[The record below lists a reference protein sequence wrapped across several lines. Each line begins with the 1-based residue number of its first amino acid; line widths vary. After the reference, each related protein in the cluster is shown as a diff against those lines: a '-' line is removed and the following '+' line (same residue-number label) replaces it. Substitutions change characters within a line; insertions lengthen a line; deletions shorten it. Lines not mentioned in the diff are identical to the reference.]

1 MGLAEFI
8 IWKSRDVEQAF
19 DGIRSSELLK
29 SKGSAAMM
37 GITIEYEPQTETAKI
52 FRFEDLVWVGSFK
65 ELPTAL
71 IRWNFNKI
79 K

>member
-8 IWKSRDVEQAF
+8 IWKSKNIEQAF
-19 DGIRSSELLK
+19 EGIRSSELLK

-37 GITIEYEPQTETAKI
+37 NITIEYEPQTETAKI
-52 FRFEDLVWVGSFK
+52 FISEDLVWAGSFK
-65 ELPTAL
+65 DLPTAI
-71 IRWNFNKI
+71 IRCNFNKI

>member
-8 IWKSRDVEQAF
+8 IWKSRNVEQAF

-37 GITIEYEPQTETAKI
+37 NITIEYEPQSETAKI
-52 FRFEDLVWVGSFK
+52 FRHEDLIWVGSFK
-65 ELPTAL
+65 DLPTAL
-71 IRWNFNKI
+71 IRCNFNKI

>member
-19 DGIRSSELLK
+19 EGIRPSELLK

-52 FRFEDLVWVGSFK
+52 FRYEDLIWAGTFK
-65 ELPTAL
+65 DLPTAL
-71 IRWNFNKI
+71 IRCNFNKI

>member
-8 IWKSRDVEQAF
+8 IWKSRNVEQAF

-37 GITIEYEPQTETAKI
+37 NITIEYEPQSETAKI
-52 FRFEDLVWVGSFK
+52 SRYEDVVWVGSFK
-65 ELPTAL
+65 DLPTAL
-71 IRWNFNKI
+71 IRCNFNKI

>member
-8 IWKSRDVEQAF
+8 IWKSSNVEQAF

-29 SKGSAAMM
+29 SKGCAAMT

-52 FRFEDLVWVGSFK
+52 FRYEDLIWSGSFK
-65 ELPTAL
+65 DLPTAL
-71 IRWNFNKI
+71 VRCNFNKI

>member
-8 IWKSRDVEQAF
+8 IWKSRNVEQAF
-19 DGIRSSELLK
+19 EGIRSSELLK

-37 GITIEYEPQTETAKI
+37 NITIEYEPQSETAKI
-52 FRFEDLVWVGSFK
+52 FRYEDVVWVGSFK
-65 ELPTAL
+65 DLPTAL
-71 IRWNFNKI
+71 IRSNFNKI

>member
-8 IWKSRDVEQAF
+8 IWKSKNIEQAF

-29 SKGSAAMM
+29 SKGVAGMM
-37 GITIEYEPQTETAKI
+37 SIAIEYEPRTETAKI
-52 FRFEDLVWVGSFK
+52 FRYEDLIWIGSFK
-65 ELPTAL
+65 DLPTAL
-71 IRWNFNKI
+71 IRCNFNKI

>member
-19 DGIRSSELLK
+19 EGIRSSELLK
-29 SKGSAAMM
+29 SKGSASMTN
-37 GITIEYEPQTETAKI
+37 IRIEYEPQTETAKI
-52 FRFEDLVWVGSFK
+52 FRFEDLVWIGSFK
-65 ELPTAL
+65 DLPAAL
-71 IRWNFNKI
+71 IRCNFNKI

>member
-8 IWKSRDVEQAF
+8 IWKSRNVEQAF
-19 DGIRSSELLK
+19 EGIRSSELLK

-37 GITIEYEPQTETAKI
+37 NITIEYEPQTETAKI
-52 FRFEDLVWVGSFK
+52 FRYEDVVWVGSFK
-65 ELPTAL
+65 DLTTAL
-71 IRWNFNKI
+71 IRCNFNKI

>member
-19 DGIRSSELLK
+19 EGIRSSELLK
-29 SKGSAAMM
+29 SKGSGAMT

-52 FRFEDLVWVGSFK
+52 FRCEDLVWLGSFK
-65 ELPTAL
+65 DLPTAL
-71 IRWNFNKI
+71 IRCNFNKI